1 MMNDARGSIWRKW
14 DLHVHTRQ
22 DKNYTCLGESSLTPE
37 QISELIKI
45 TGLSKAQVTSQE
57 KELSSENYVK
67 LLIAYLETFTD
78 LSAIA
83 ITNHNSGKDLDYLI
97 GKIQKISFFPGVEV
111 SSSHGIHIVCIF
123 DPDVKWKDTW
133 ENSIDDFLTQI
144 GIIGQRFD
152 SGNNPLSAPKTSQNI
167 LETVK
172 KLNGICIFAHIQT
185 ENGLFKQSDTAS
197 GGTAHSDIYTHKLC
211 NIVQLPSNAP
221 LRAGVSNIIE
231 GRDASYGGKTVT
243 KIKCSD
249 ARKLTDI
256 GRDFTW
262 IKADPT
268 FEGLKQII
276 YEPKE
281 RVKIQVEDPSESET
295 YAKIGT
301 ANIQL
306 PSDLKIKDEL
316 GEVTEFCI
324 RGNYDLHFSNNL
336 TCIIGGRGSGKS
348 TIAHLIYNSQNQ
360 EAEKLRNID
369 SPLINLVL
377 SPSPLKVVADKT
389 DCEIPTQT
397 ESFFQNEIEQ
407 AAKNVKQMSDLIRRR
422 LERLSS
428 IQGESL
434 EGKRADWNKSADAF
448 DVLIDAYDQIAYLNS
463 QILSA
468 ENSIKILIKQTQ
480 VITSDE
486 YKSYLDEI
494 DVLMRAV
501 NSFVIY
507 EQEYALLAKRISALK
522 TTIDT
527 LEWNENQGKNVLIKL
542 KSKLEECERELSK
555 RYVACKE
562 AYIAEGAKTNLDKKK
577 ELLKNYL
584 KNKGLAPENVQE
596 LANANQEINELRQRI
611 TRLNLEKQPFL
622 KIYQEKTQIIKD
634 YDSAYR
640 DYRNA
645 LSGAASLLY
654 STLSNL
660 QSTQKEITFDV
671 IADETEL
678 KRQICDFV
686 KRMLKDETILRADV
700 IERVIFANGNSQEYA
715 AESNKIREQVNQST
729 VAEKHTE
736 ILKELINDDVFLERL
751 HLRVVKYYFDINNLR
766 VQTKLGGTL
775 LKNTSFGERCGIAIA
790 IILAAG
796 TNPVLIDQPE
806 DHLDGKFISMILVP
820 LIRKQKYN
828 RQIILITRDANIV
841 IGGDTELIHILESAE
856 QRTEICPSTIENTDK
871 RESYIWI
878 LDGGEDAFR
887 KREQKYDFS
896 GTTS

>member
-1 MMNDARGSIWRKW
+1 MMNDPRGSIWRKW
-14 DLHVHTRQ
+14 DLHVHTP
-22 DKNYTCLGESSLTPE
+22 SSSDYEDQSITNDIIIEKLQQADISAVAITDHHLIDVNRILELQRLANNAITIFPGIE
-37 QISELIKI
+37 FRSELGGSESVHFVGIFPDTFGRRELDAVWTKLAGKLNL
-45 TGLSKAQVTSQE
+45 TGQDIEQRGQDRVYCDFKDSADLIHELGGIVSVHAGRKA
-57 KELSSENYVK
+57 
-67 LLIAYLETFTD
+67 
-78 LSAIA
+78 
-83 ITNHNSGKDLDYLI
+83 
-97 GKIQKISFFPGVEV
+97 
-111 SSSHGIHIVCIF
+111 
-123 DPDVKWKDTW
+123 
-133 ENSIDDFLTQI
+133 NSIENIRNTEKFKEALKEDLAHDCI
-144 GIIGQRFD
+144 
-152 SGNNPLSAPKTSQNI
+152 NI
-167 LETVK
+167 LEVNRADDVQSYK
-172 KLNGICIFAHIQT
+172 EVVFPDIGFELPIIC
-185 ENGLFKQSDTAS
+185 
-197 GGTAHSDIYTHKLC
+197 
-211 NIVQLPSNAP
+211 
-221 LRAGVSNIIE
+221 
-231 GRDASYGGKTVT
+231 
-243 KIKCSD
+243 CSD
-249 ARKLTDI
+249 NHNISEYSFDI
-256 GRDFTW
+256 PCW

-276 YEPKE
+276 YEPE
-281 RVKIQVEDPSESET
+281 ARVRIQKEDPSESET
-295 YAKIGT
+295 YAKIGI

-324 RGNYDLHFSNNL
+324 RGNYDLPFSNNL

-360 EAEKLRNID
+360 EAEKLRDID

-397 ESFFQNEIEQ
+397 EFFFQNEIER
-407 AAKNVKQMSDLIRRR
+407 AAKNVEQMSDLIRRR

-428 IQGESL
+428 IQGESV
-434 EGKRADWNKSADAF
+434 EVKGAVWNKSAGDF

-463 QILSA
+463 KILST

-494 DVLMRAV
+494 DVLMCAV

-522 TTIDT
+522 ITIDT

-542 KSKLEECERELSK
+542 KSKLEECERELSE
-555 RYVACKE
+555 RYIASKK
-562 AYIAEGAKTNLDKKK
+562 AYIAEGAKTNLDKEK
-577 ELLKNYL
+577 ELLTNYL
-584 KNKGLAPENVQE
+584 KTKGLAPENVQE

-622 KIYQEKTQIIKD
+622 NIYQEKTQIIKD
-634 YDSAYR
+634 YDSAYHY
-640 DYRNA
+640 YRNA

-654 STLSNL
+654 TTLSNL

-796 TNPVLIDQPE
+796 TNPVLIDQLE
-806 DHLDGKFISMILVP
+806 DHLDGKFISTILVP
-820 LIRKQKYN
+820 LIRKQKHN
-828 RQIILITRDANIV
+828 RQIILITRDANVV
-841 IGGDTELIHILESAE
+841 IGGDAELIHILEVLNE
-856 QRTEICPSTIENTDK
+856 RTEVVPSTIENIEYRDK
-871 RESYIWI
+871 YIWI
-878 LDGGEDAFR
+878 LDGGKEAFL
-887 KREQKYDFS
+887 KREQKYAFS